1 MRCLPIDIPAV
12 TTSNDFSQ
20 WLTTQP
26 EEIALVT
33 SWRDG
38 VGVVQQ
44 PYIEEGAYV
53 DPRARLIGGIIVKNG
68 CYIGPFAVVR
78 MDEKADSMPLIINEG
93 SNVQDNAVVHADT
106 RSIGRN
112 VIVAH
117 QAIVHGAVIGDEAT
131 LYIQAVA
138 DSGTTIG
145 EGCFLH
151 QGTYVGKNLTLAPER
166 YVAPGQKILT
176 QQQADALPP
185 VPGELL
191 ALRRHVLDDNHA
203 HTRRYLKLLN
213 STC

>member
-20 WLTTQP
+20 WLGTQP
-26 EEIALVT
+26 EEVGLVT

-53 DPRARLIGGIIVKNG
+53 DPRARLIGGIIIKSG
-68 CYIGPFAVVR
+68 CYVGPFAAIR
-78 MDEKADSMPLIINEG
+78 MDEKSEPMPLIIDEG
-93 SNVQDNAVVHADT
+93 SNVQDSAVVHADT
-106 RSIGRN
+106 RSIGKN

-117 QAIVHGAVIGDEAT
+117 QAIVHGAVVEDTVT

-138 DSGTTIG
+138 DSGTTLG

-151 QGTYVGKNLTLAPER
+151 QGSYVGKNLTIAPGR

-176 QQQADALPP
+176 QQQADALPA
-185 VPGELL
+185 VPPELL
-191 ALRRHVLDDNHA
+191 ALRQHVLEHNHA